1 MAKREITSPESFHG
15 TYRADTTTSTAHE
28 KYISPIID
36 ADRKQDHAADPG
48 IQIPVGKQI
57 GQIYRRTEGKFWHI
71 IGTSG
76 PYLKI
81 QTKNSNGTSNIRLIA
96 AAAYQRRDCYPSRL
110 PVYSIAAPIID
121 ADGIQAARSTPRR
134 IVQPDIIVAREM
146 AQ

>member
-1 MAKREITSPESFHG
+1 MSKKISF
-15 TYRADTTTSTAHE
+15 S
-28 KYISPIID
+28 IID

-48 IQIPVGKQI
+48 IQIPGGKQI
-57 GQIYRRTEGKFWHI
+57 GQIYRATEGKSWHI

-110 PVYSIAAPIID
+110 PVYSVAAPIID

-134 IVQPDIIVAREM
+134 IAQPDIIVAREM